1 MTRLAAA
8 ALVVLVGAGCGQEAG
23 PGMSAEDREV
33 AIYAAVIRHMSS
45 EQGQSSGFPVIYV
58 LDRLVGTSENPTDT
72 ESEGTPIPE
81 QQQAALAEAVAE
93 TGLLE
98 FVSDRQSV
106 IGPQAEGGMVQGGGI
121 LLTLGPI
128 EGEGERVEVPA
139 SSYLANLAGTWQ
151 TWVVQRYPDS
161 GWRVIGTTG
170 PVAVS

>member
-1 MTRLAAA
+1 MMRLAAA
-8 ALVVLVGAGCGQEAG
+8 ALVALLSAGCGREAG
-23 PGMSAEDREV
+23 SGESAEDREA
-33 AIYAAVIRHMSS
+33 AIYAAVIRHMTS
-45 EQGQSSGFPVIYV
+45 EQGQASGFSVIYV
-58 LDRLVGTSENPTDT
+58 LDRLVGTAENPTET

-81 QQQAALAEAVAE
+81 PQQTALTEAVSE
-93 TGLLE
+93 TGRLE

-106 IGPQAEGGMVQGGGI
+106 IGPQAEGGMVQDGGI

-151 TWVVQRYPDS
+151 TWVVQRYQN
-161 GWRVIGTTG
+161 GWRVIGTAG